1 MHTASVLPCS
11 HCNFISA
18 DICVHG
24 KPCGTQLT
32 QEHIAVFI
40 NEGFTI
46 PADDAVV
53 LYSKVHFRSTG
64 RIAKSKRTFRTGLR
78 NNSGIVFCDQ
88 AGRICYG
95 ELLLVV
101 LFTCVNHAYAIVLP
115 YIPTGEML
123 SNDRI
128 TDCIIDQHIMKLH
141 LP

>member
-1 MHTASVLPCS
+1 MLFIKCIQLLFYHAVIAISC
-11 HCNFISA
+11 ISA

-32 QEHIAVFI
+32 QEHIAVFT

-88 AGRICYG
+88 AGRMLWRAIIGCTIYMCESCICNSPP
-95 ELLLVV
+95 L
-101 LFTCVNHAYAIVLP
+101 H
-115 YIPTGEML
+115 
-123 SNDRI
+123 SNWRNA
-128 TDCIIDQHIMKLH
+128 Q
-141 LP
+141 